1 MSSSEEEQIYSI
13 ALTMVPGIGHIGAK
27 HLIDGMNNAVDV
39 FRLRKE
45 IPERIPEV
53 SQRVVDALDCPQ
65 AVIRAEQEYE
75 FIRKNRISCLTF
87 HDEAYP
93 SRLRECEDA
102 PIVLFFKG
110 NTDLNSLH
118 ILNMVGTRNATD
130 YGTRICASF
139 LRDLKTLCPDVLVVS
154 GLAYGIDIHAHR
166 EALVND
172 LPTVGV
178 LAHGL
183 DRIYP
188 YVHRKTAIDMLEK
201 GGLLTEFLS
210 GTNPD
215 KHNFVSRN
223 RIVAGMCD
231 ATVVI
236 ESAEKEAH

>member
-27 HLIDGMNNAVDV
+27 HLIDRMNNAVDV

-118 ILNMVGTRNATD
+118 IINMVGGEQVNAQES
-130 YGTRICASF
+130 SF
-139 LRDLKTLCPDVLVVS
+139 
-154 GLAYGIDIHAHR
+154 I
-166 EALVND
+166 
-172 LPTVGV
+172 
-178 LAHGL
+178 
-183 DRIYP
+183 
-188 YVHRKTAIDMLEK
+188 RKNI
-201 GGLLTEFLS
+201 
-210 GTNPD
+210 
-215 KHNFVSRN
+215 
-223 RIVAGMCD
+223 
-231 ATVVI
+231 
-236 ESAEKEAH
+236 

>member
-110 NTDLNSLH
+110 
-118 ILNMVGTRNATD
+118 IP
-130 YGTRICASF
+130 I
-139 LRDLKTLCPDVLVVS
+139 
-154 GLAYGIDIHAHR
+154 
-166 EALVND
+166 
-172 LPTVGV
+172 
-178 LAHGL
+178 
-183 DRIYP
+183 
-188 YVHRKTAIDMLEK
+188 
-201 GGLLTEFLS
+201 
-210 GTNPD
+210 
-215 KHNFVSRN
+215 
-223 RIVAGMCD
+223 
-231 ATVVI
+231 
-236 ESAEKEAH
+236 

>member
-118 ILNMVGTRNATD
+118 IINMVGTRNATD

-201 GGLLTEFLS
+201 E
-210 GTNPD
+210 D
-215 KHNFVSRN
+215 Y
-223 RIVAGMCD
+223 
-231 ATVVI
+231 
-236 ESAEKEAH
+236 